1 MRFAVPKFAP
11 QDNDPCFCRSGKP
24 FILCCGSRI
33 EPRNLPAGVQVFP
46 GFLDRATCKKW
57 VKRLEKQARVRA
69 TTSDA
74 EATRL
79 GKLTFKENPA
89 RVCDNVNPGTLRA
102 HIFDVMEQGYLK
114 ALEGTG
120 HTLAWYE
127 FPNILRY
134 GPGGFYRK
142 HADSCLLEKAD
153 QTWYKVQDRDLSLL
167 LYLNEDF
174 EGGGLSFINFNYH
187 FRPKVGDLLIF
198 PSDNRYEHQAEK
210 VESGLRYCIASWAAL
225 VGTRKVF
232 DKPPEAAVPFT
243 RKHA

>member
-1 MRFAVPKFAP
+1 MRFPVPPFSP
-11 QDNDPCFCRSGKP
+11 QDHEPCFCRSGKP
-24 FILCCGSRI
+24 FIICCGSRA
-33 EPRNLPAGVQVFP
+33 EDRRLPAGVQVFP
-46 GFLDRATCKKW
+46 GFLDRASCKSM

-69 TTSDA
+69 TTSDIQ
-74 EATRL
+74 ATRE
-79 GKLTFKENPA
+79 GKLTFAESSA
-89 RVCDNVNPGTLRA
+89 RVCDNVNPGTMRA
-102 HIFDVMEQGYLK
+102 RIFDVIERGYQQ
-114 ALEGTG
+114 AVAGTG

-142 HADSCLLEKAD
+142 HSDSCVFD
-153 QTWYKVQDRDLSLL
+153 QKEQAWYKIQDRDLSLL

-174 EGGGLSFINFNYH
+174 DGGGLTFMNFNFH
-187 FRPKVGDLLIF
+187 FRPKVGDLLVF

-232 DKPPEAAVPFT
+232 DKPPDVAIPFRT
-243 RKHA
+243 KPP